1 MGYLMA
7 VALAEQAQQMLFLER
22 LFITLEAEAVQDI
35 TMVESVELEAAGMVV
50 LQPLGLVA
58 MELLTLVVVEA
69 VAIRAQVT
77 QVDQAL

>member
-35 TMVESVELEAAGMVV
+35 TMVESVEPVWHWRRPDNV
-50 LQPLGLVA
+50 SKPQ
-58 MELLTLVVVEA
+58 
-69 VAIRAQVT
+69 
-77 QVDQAL
+77 